1 MLGTLSENLTAAL
14 KQLSGRGVL
23 TEAAV
28 KDGLREI
35 RRVLLEADVSYELTR
50 EFIERVRA
58 KAVGLDAI
66 KAVSPGQQLVKIVHD
81 ELVVLLGEQQV
92 PLAFASVPPTVIL
105 LVGLQGSGKTTTAAK
120 LAARLKREQK
130 APFLVAADVYRPAA
144 EEQLKQ
150 LGKRIGVGVFGPTDR
165 QAAGSPELTA
175 GPPDRPTADSTSVVE
190 LVDAGV
196 TAAVKARARTV
207 LVDTAG
213 RLQIDDGMMAEL
225 ASLKEALEPQEILLV
240 ADAMT
245 GQDAVRIAKGFHE
258 TLGVT
263 GVILTKLDG
272 DARGGAALSV
282 HGVTGAPIK
291 YVGIGEHLD
300 ALDTF
305 DPVRMAGRIL
315 ERGDIVGLVERAQ
328 RAVSTEDAEQL
339 AKKATSKKGMDL
351 EDFLVAMKQ
360 VKGMGPL
367 DSLLGLLPGM
377 NATLLKQAKAD
388 PKRMGHVEAI
398 ILSMT
403 PGERRRP
410 KILNGS
416 RRARI
421 ARGSGRSIQEVNQLL
436 KQYEQM
442 QKMMKRV
449 GKIPHGMMQQFSR

>member
-23 TEAAV
+23 TETDV

-50 EFIERVRA
+50 EFIETVRE

-81 ELVVLLGEQQV
+81 QLVVLLGEKQV

-144 EEQLKQ
+144 EDQLRQ
-150 LGKRIGVGVFGPTDR
+150 LGKRIGVGVFGPSDR
-165 QAAGSPELTA
+165 ETA
-175 GPPDRPTADSTSVVE
+175 RPPDGPTANGSDVVA
-190 LVDAGV
+190 LVKDGI
-196 TAAVKARARTV
+196 AAASKARARSV

-225 ASLKEALEPQEILLV
+225 AGLKEALEPHEILLV

-258 TLGVT
+258 ALGVT

-282 HGVTGAPIK
+282 YGVTGAPIK

-305 DPVRMAGRIL
+305 DPLRMAGRIL

-328 RAVSTEDAEQL
+328 RAVSTEDAERL

-360 VKGMGPL
+360 VKSMGPL

-377 NATLLKQAKAD
+377 NTKLLKQAKAD

-403 PGERRRP
+403 PDERSRP

-421 ARGSGRSIQEVNQLL
+421 AKGSGRSIQEVNQLL

-449 GKIPHGMMQQFSR
+449 GKIPHGMRQQFSR

>member
-14 KQLSGRGVL
+14 KKLSGRGVL
-23 TEAAV
+23 TETDV

-50 EFIERVRA
+50 EFIERVREQ
-58 KAVGLDAI
+58 AVGLDAI
-66 KAVSPGQQLVKIVHD
+66 KAVSPGQQLVKIVYD
-81 ELVVLLGEQQV
+81 ELVVLLGAKQV

-150 LGKRIGVGVFGPTDR
+150 LGKRIGVGVYG
-165 QAAGSPELTA
+165 QADVTAGSPD
-175 GPPDRPTADSTSVVE
+175 GPPADGSDVVA
-190 LVDAGV
+190 LVKAGI
-196 TAAVKARARTV
+196 AAASKARARTV

-213 RLQIDDGMMAEL
+213 RLQIDDEMMAEL
-225 ASLKEALEPQEILLV
+225 AGLKEALEPQEILLI

-258 TLGVT
+258 TLGIT
-263 GVILTKLDG
+263 GVVLTKLDG
-272 DARGGAALSV
+272 DARGGAALSIY
-282 HGVTGAPIK
+282 GVTGAPIK
-291 YVGIGEHLD
+291 YVGIGEQLD

-305 DPVRMAGRIL
+305 DPARMTGRIL

-328 RAVSTEDAEQL
+328 RAVSTEDAERL

-367 DSLLGLLPGM
+367 DGLLGLLPGM
-377 NATLLKQAKAD
+377 NAKLLQQAKAD

-403 PGERRRP
+403 PDERRKP

-416 RRARI
+416 RRLRI
-421 ARGSGRSIQEVNQLL
+421 AKGAGRTIQEVNQLL

-442 QKMMKRV
+442 QKMMKRA
-449 GKIPHGMMQQFSR
+449 GKMPHGMMQQFSR